1 MSGASLGHSAG
12 ASPAPPV
19 IGIDDAAGS
28 EALRAEQVAAS
39 LRALF
44 QRYGFTPVVP
54 PVLESAVPFLDRSGE
69 DIRRHM
75 YIFTDPGG
83 RELCLRPELTIPTV
97 GLYGRRPPEAPTELR
112 AYYVGPAFRYDSPGD
127 GGARQL
133 THAGVEL
140 LGAADTE
147 LADAE
152 VLALARDTLLAH
164 GVTPGRLVVSD
175 IGFLQAA
182 VETDMVGERSRAAL
196 ARAAGDPDDLA
207 ALLDRAAQG
216 PAEVDEGS
224 ELDELVAQLPASM
237 RAELLDR
244 IIGGLE
250 PEALGVR
257 TAEEIAARLVSR
269 STARPVE
276 PVPAELEGHLRYLL
290 GLDVPLDEAIEVIE
304 ALAEDLKSGRLWALV
319 GSWRRRIEMIAAF
332 GIDPSTVALRPGL
345 RRGID
350 YYTSFIF
357 EVEDPQGGDEP
368 LCAGGRYDD
377 LVGRLTDRG
386 PVPGVG
392 FGLAVEHLLRL
403 MPPAPAGAASS
414 VVAVVVGD
422 DASVP
427 AATCVAVASALRAVG
442 IACRLA
448 VGASPT
454 EVGEAAAA
462 EGVPV
467 MITVSP
473 RSFLSVVG
481 LRSGTQ
487 AHGITVD
494 GVAGAVR
501 EALGG

>member
-1 MSGASLGHSAG
+1 MTA
-12 ASPAPPV
+12 PNPPV
-19 IGIDDAAGS
+19 PGIEDAAGA
-28 EALRAEQVAAS
+28 EVARAEAIAAS
-39 LRALF
+39 LRELF
-44 QRYGFTPVVP
+44 RRYGCTPVRP

-75 YIFTDPGG
+75 FIFTDPSG
-83 RELCLRPELTIPTV
+83 RELCLRPEMTIPTV
-97 GLYGRRPPEAPTELR
+97 GLYGRRPADAPRELK
-112 AYYVGPAFRYDSPGD
+112 ASYVGPVFRYGGPTD
-127 GGARQL
+127 GGSRQV

-140 LGAADTE
+140 LGAADAE

-152 VLALARDTLLAH
+152 VLALARASLVEH
-164 GVTPGRLVVSD
+164 GVTPGRVVVSD
-175 IGFLQAA
+175 VGFLQAA
-182 VETDMVGERSRAAL
+182 VETDLLPDRSRVAL
-196 ARAAGDPDDLA
+196 GRAAGDPDALA
-207 ALLDRAAQG
+207 AMLDRAAAG
-216 PAEVDEGS
+216 PAEPDEGS
-224 ELDELVAQLPASM
+224 GLDELVGRLPAEL

-276 PVPAELEGHLRYLL
+276 PLPPEVDRHLRFLL
-290 GLDVPLDEAIEVIE
+290 DLDLPLDRAVDVIE
-304 ALAEDLKSGRLWALV
+304 GLAADLASDRLGTLV
-319 GSWRRRIEMIAAF
+319 ASWRRRIEMIAAF
-332 GIDPSTVALRPGL
+332 GIDPATVTLRPGL

-357 EVEDPQGGDEP
+357 EVEAPDPTAGP

-377 LVGRLTDRG
+377 LVGWLTDRG

-392 FGLAVEHLLRL
+392 FGLTVETLVALA
-403 MPPAPAGAASS
+403 PAPAEPAPTVA
-414 VVAVVVGD
+414 AVVVAD

-448 VGASPT
+448 VGPSPT
-454 EVGEAAAA
+454 EAGEAAAA

-467 MITVSP
+467 LVTVGSP
-473 RSFLSVVG
+473 SVLSVVG
-481 LRSGTQ
+481 LAAGTETR
-487 AHGITVD
+487 GLTID
-494 GVAGAVR
+494 GVAAAVR
-501 EALGG
+501 EALDG

>member
-1 MSGASLGHSAG
+1 MA
-12 ASPAPPV
+12 
-19 IGIDDAAGS
+19 GIDDVSGA
-28 EALRAEQVAAS
+28 EAVRAEQVAVS
-39 LRALF
+39 LRRLF

-97 GLYGRRPPEAPTELR
+97 GLYGRRGPDAPTELR
-112 AYYVGPAFRYDSPGD
+112 AYYVGPAFRYAAPAD

-152 VLALARDTLLAH
+152 VLALARASLVEH
-164 GVTPGRLVVSD
+164 GVAPGRLVVSD

-182 VETDMVGERSRAAL
+182 VETDLLSDRSRAAL

-207 ALLDRAAQG
+207 ALLDRAARG
-216 PAEVDEGS
+216 PSDPDEGS
-224 ELDELVAQLPASM
+224 ELDALVAQLPAAQ

-250 PEALGVR
+250 PETLGVR
-257 TAEEIAARLVSR
+257 TPAEIAARLVSR
-269 STARPVE
+269 STARPAE
-276 PVPAELEGHLRYLL
+276 PVPEPVDRALRALL
-290 GLDVPLDEAIEVIE
+290 AVEAPLVEGLDRVA
-304 ALAEDLKSGRLWALV
+304 ALADELASPALAALV
-319 GSWRRRIEMIAAF
+319 ASWRRRVEMVAAY
-332 GIDPSTVALRPGL
+332 GIDPAAVTLRLGL

-357 EVEDPQGGDEP
+357 EIEAADPAADP

-377 LVGRLTDRG
+377 LVERLTGLG

-392 FGLAVEHLLRL
+392 FGLAVEHLLDR
-403 MPPAPAGAASS
+403 MPPAEPSPTVAA
-414 VVAVVVGD
+414 VVA
-422 DASVP
+422 P
-427 AATCVAVASALRAVG
+427 AVDGVSTTQCVAVASALRAAGV
-442 IACRLA
+442 ACRLGGSDPA
-448 VGASPT
+448 GVAR
-454 EVGEAAAA
+454 
-462 EGVPV
+462 EGNVRIIV
-467 MITVSP
+467 MVE
-473 RSFLSVVG
+473 G
-481 LRSGTQ
+481 DGD
-487 AHGITVD
+487 ITVD
-494 GVAGAVR
+494 DRESGVRETTLADVAAVVR
-501 EALGG
+501 EALDG

>member
-1 MSGASLGHSAG
+1 MTVLRGHSGDASPAEPPVPGIDDSAG
-12 ASPAPPV
+12 A
-19 IGIDDAAGS
+19 
-28 EALRAEQVAAS
+28 EAVRAEQVAAS

-75 YIFTDPGG
+75 YIFTDPSG

-97 GLYGRRPPEAPTELR
+97 GLYGRRPAAAPDELR
-112 AYYVGPAFRYDSPGD
+112 AYYVGPAFRYGAPVD

-133 THAGVEL
+133 THAGVEI
-140 LGAADTE
+140 LGAADTA

-152 VLALARDTLLAH
+152 ILALARASLVEH

-182 VETDMVGERSRAAL
+182 VETDLLPERSRIAL
-196 ARAAGDPDDLA
+196 GRAAGDPDDLLA
-207 ALLDRAAQG
+207 MLDRAADG
-216 PAEVDEGS
+216 PAEPDEGS

-257 TAEEIAARLVSR
+257 TAEEIAARLVTR

-276 PVPAELEGHLRYLL
+276 PVPETVDRLLRGMLSVDDTLPAGVELLEAIAREIASPQLEG
-290 GLDVPLDEAIEVIE
+290 
-304 ALAEDLKSGRLWALV
+304 LV
-319 GSWRRRIEMIAAF
+319 VSWRRRVEMIAAY
-332 GIDPSTVALRPGL
+332 GIDPETVTMRLRM

-357 EVEDPQGGDEP
+357 EIEDPSAAADP

-377 LVGRLTDRG
+377 LVGRITGRG
-386 PVPGVG
+386 SVPGVG
-392 FGLAVEHLLRL
+392 FALAVEHLVRRA
-403 MPPAPAGAASS
+403 PAPAVSAPT
-414 VVAVVVGD
+414 VLAVVVGAD
-422 DASVP
+422 GSVP
-427 AATCVAVASALRAVG
+427 ATECVAVASALRATG
-442 IACRLA
+442 LACRLA
-448 VGASPT
+448 VGSEPGP
-454 EVGEAAAA
+454 VGEAAAA
-462 EGVPV
+462 EGIPV
-467 MITVSP
+467 
-473 RSFLSVVG
+473 SVVVG
-481 LRSGTQ
+481 AGGGPIIVTRLDREDVRETTL
-487 AHGITVD
+487 A
-494 GVAGAVR
+494 GVAAAVR
-501 EALGG
+501 EALDG

>member
-1 MSGASLGHSAG
+1 MTEGPVPGIEDSCGA
-12 ASPAPPV
+12 
-19 IGIDDAAGS
+19 
-28 EALRAEQVAAS
+28 EAVRAEQVAAS
-39 LRALF
+39 LRELF

-54 PVLESAVPFLDRSGE
+54 PVLETAVPFLDRSGE

-97 GLYGRRPPEAPTELR
+97 GLYGRRRPDAPAELR
-112 AYYVGPAFRYDSPGD
+112 AYYVGPAFRYATPAD

-140 LGAADTE
+140 LGATDTE

-152 VLALARDTLLAH
+152 VLALARASLVEH

-182 VETDMVGERSRAAL
+182 VRTPWLIASDAL
-196 ARAAGDPDDLA
+196 SRAAGDPDDLA
-207 ALLDRAAQG
+207 ALLDRALQG
-216 PAEVDEGS
+216 PAEPDEGS
-224 ELDELVAQLPASM
+224 ELDELVAQLPASL

-269 STARPVE
+269 STARPAE
-276 PVPAELEGHLRYLL
+276 PVPEGVDRALRALL
-290 GLDVPLDEAIEVIE
+290 AVEAPLTEGLDQVA
-304 ALAEDLKSGRLWALV
+304 ALADDLDSAALADLV
-319 GSWRRRIEMIAAF
+319 VSWRRRVEMLAAY
-332 GIDPSTVALRPGL
+332 GIDPATVTMRLGL

-357 EVEDPQGGDEP
+357 EIEDPENPAEP

-377 LVGRLTDRG
+377 LVDRLTGLG

-392 FGLAVEHLLRL
+392 FGLAVEHLMDR
-403 MPPAPAGAASS
+403 MPPAEATPT
-414 VVAVVVGD
+414 VVAVI
-422 DASVP
+422 AP
-427 AATCVAVASALRAVG
+427 AVDGVSATRCVAVASALRADG
-442 IACRLA
+442 LACRLGGSDPEGTA
-448 VGASPT
+448 RD
-454 EVGEAAAA
+454 

-467 MITVSP
+467 LV
-473 RSFLSVVG
+473 VVG
-481 LRSGTQ
+481 ADG
-487 AHGITVD
+487 GITVTD
-494 GVAGAVR
+494 LRSARPRAATLDDVAAVVR
-501 EALGG
+501 EALDG

>member
-1 MSGASLGHSAG
+1 VSAG
-12 ASPAPPV
+12 PPV
-19 IGIDDAAGS
+19 AGIADVWGA
-28 EALRAEQVAAS
+28 EAVRAEQVAAS
-39 LRALF
+39 LRSLF

-69 DIRRHM
+69 DLRRHM

-97 GLYGRRPPEAPTELR
+97 GLYGRRADAPAELR
-112 AYYVGPAFRYDSPGD
+112 AYYVGPAFRYAAPAD

-152 VLALARDTLLAH
+152 VLALARASLAEH
-164 GVTPGRLVVSD
+164 GVAPGRLVVSD

-182 VETDMVGERSRAAL
+182 VETDLLSERSRTAL

-207 ALLDRAAQG
+207 AVLDRAAAG
-216 PAEVDEGS
+216 PVEPDEGS
-224 ELDELVAQLPASM
+224 ELDALVAQLPATL
-237 RAELLDR
+237 RAQLLDR

-276 PVPAELEGHLRYLL
+276 PVPPAVDRALRDLLAVELPLAEGLDRVAALADELES
-290 GLDVPLDEAIEVIE
+290 P
-304 ALAEDLKSGRLWALV
+304 ALAALV
-319 GSWRRRIEMIAAF
+319 ASWRRRVEMLAAH
-332 GIDPSTVALRPGL
+332 GIDPAAVTLRLGL

-357 EVEDPQGGDEP
+357 EIEAPDPAADP

-386 PVPGVG
+386 AVPGVG
-392 FGLAVEHLLRL
+392 FALAVEDLVRL
-403 MPPAPAGAASS
+403 APAPAEVAPT
-414 VVAVVVGD
+414 VVAVV
-422 DASVP
+422 AP
-427 AATCVAVASALRAVG
+427 AVDGVSATRCVAVASALRAAG
-442 IACRLA
+442 LACRLGGVDPEGSA
-448 VGASPT
+448 RAEGIPVLVVVGAGDGLVVTDVRTST
-454 EVGEAAAA
+454 DRDADLATVAAVVQEV
-462 EGVPV
+462 
-467 MITVSP
+467 
-473 RSFLSVVG
+473 
-481 LRSGTQ
+481 
-487 AHGITVD
+487 
-494 GVAGAVR
+494 
-501 EALGG
+501 LGG

>member
-1 MSGASLGHSAG
+1 MSG
-12 ASPAPPV
+12 PPV
-19 IGIDDAAGS
+19 AGIDDSSGP
-28 EALRAEQVAAS
+28 EAVRAEQVAAS

-75 YIFTDPGG
+75 FIFTDPGG

-97 GLYGRRPPEAPTELR
+97 GLYGRRGADAPTELR
-112 AYYVGPAFRYDSPGD
+112 AYYVGPAFRYAAPND

-152 VLALARDTLLAH
+152 VLALARASLVEH
-164 GVTPGRLVVSD
+164 GVTPGHLVVSD

-182 VETDMVGERSRAAL
+182 VETELLSERSRVTL
-196 ARAAGDPDDLA
+196 RRAAGDPDALA
-207 ALLDRAAQG
+207 ALLDQAAAG
-216 PAEVDEGS
+216 PAEPVDGS
-224 ELDELVAQLPASM
+224 ELDDLVAQLPAAQ

-276 PVPAELEGHLRYLL
+276 PLPEAMEAHLRFLL
-290 GLDVPLDEAIEVIE
+290 ELDLPLDGAVEVVE
-304 ALAEDLKSGRLWALV
+304 ALAEDLSSDRLRALV
-319 GSWRRRIEMIAAF
+319 ASWRRRIEMIAAY
-332 GIDPSTVALRPGL
+332 GIDPSTVVLRPGL

-357 EVEDPQGGDEP
+357 EIEDPDPAADP

-377 LVGRLTDRG
+377 LVDRLTGLG

-392 FGLAVEHLLRL
+392 FGLAVEHLLER
-403 MPPAPAGAASS
+403 MPPAAAPPT
-414 VVAVVVGD
+414 VVAVV
-422 DASVP
+422 AP
-427 AATCVAVASALRAVG
+427 AVDGVSTTRCVAVASALRADG
-442 IACRLA
+442 LACRLGGSDPA
-448 VGASPT
+448 GAARGGNVPVLVVVGADD
-454 EVGEAAAA
+454 E
-462 EGVPV
+462 
-467 MITVSP
+467 ITVAD
-473 RSFLSVVG
+473 
-481 LRSGTQ
+481 LRSGHERAATLD
-487 AHGITVD
+487 V
-494 GVAGAVR
+494 VAAVVR
-501 EALGG
+501 EALDG